1 MYTVQSYEIA
11 TEIYTCVLCVVCPT
25 TQSGNAV
32 SLAKPTE
39 EGVLEPTTDRRSTLS
54 PEVNKIPPLD
64 KHFKKPPPLKNR
76 RTPSKQHLKQMAAGS
91 GEDEEMDG
99 ECVWCG
105 LWRNTIL

>member
-1 MYTVQSYEIA
+1 MYHYVTYPFI
-11 TEIYTCVLCVVCPT
+11 
-25 TQSGNAV
+25 QSGNAV

-91 GEDEEMDG
+91 GGDEEMDG
-99 ECVWCG
+99 ECVLCECTCMCKEIG
-105 LWRNTIL
+105 LFYARKCEI